1 MTELLY
7 KPDKTP
13 EDINTLI
20 GRHKNLIYYVLGGVG
35 QLYNQDCESAAWG
48 ALWDAVCTFDV
59 YGPSAFSTYAVTLI
73 RNAINSELRKEA
85 TRHRHETTLD
95 EYSGISE
102 PIVTEELN
110 RIEAIFAEFIA
121 KCAGQK
127 KNVMLVWQASG
138 YEAKGTTIATICKCT
153 PSYVSRVQQD
163 FRAFVSVRMKEL

>member
-7 KPDKTP
+7 KPNKTP

-20 GRHKNLIYYVLGGVG
+20 GQHKNLIYYVLGGAG
-35 QLYNQDCESAAWG
+35 QLYNQDCESAAWN

-59 YGPSAFSTYAVTLI
+59 YGHTAFSTYAVTLI
-73 RNAINSELRKEA
+73 RNAINGELRKEA
-85 TRHRHETTLD
+85 ARRRHEATLD
-95 EYSGISE
+95 EFSDTSE
-102 PIVTEELN
+102 PVVTEELN

-121 KCAGQK
+121 KCFGLK

-138 YEAKGTTIATICKCT
+138 YEAKGTTIASICSCA

-163 FRAFVSVRMKEL
+163 FRAFVSVKMKEL